1 MISTNHITGLILA
14 GGRAQRMGGIDK
26 GLIALNKQPLIE
38 IAIAKLVGQVGCMQI
53 NANRNLTQYAT
64 YGYPIVSDDTADFS
78 GPLAGFAAGLRACKT
93 EYLVTVPCDTPLF
106 PSNLVERLGEKLLQ
120 EHCELVYASSQ
131 DATGKIWAQPVFCLM
146 QTQVANSLQKFLNSG
161 GRKIDRWFEQLSF
174 ATVVIEH
181 DKAFSNV
188 NTPEELHRLEKDLA

>member
-64 YGYPIVSDDTADFS
+64 YGRFFRSLGRICS
-78 GPLAGFAAGLRACKT
+78 GIARLQNRIPGYRSLRHPAISFEPGRT
-93 EYLVTVPCDTPLF
+93 
-106 PSNLVERLGEKLLQ
+106 
-120 EHCELVYASSQ
+120 
-131 DATGKIWAQPVFCLM
+131 
-146 QTQVANSLQKFLNSG
+146 SG
-161 GRKIDRWFEQLSF
+161 
-174 ATVVIEH
+174 
-181 DKAFSNV
+181 
-188 NTPEELHRLEKDLA
+188 